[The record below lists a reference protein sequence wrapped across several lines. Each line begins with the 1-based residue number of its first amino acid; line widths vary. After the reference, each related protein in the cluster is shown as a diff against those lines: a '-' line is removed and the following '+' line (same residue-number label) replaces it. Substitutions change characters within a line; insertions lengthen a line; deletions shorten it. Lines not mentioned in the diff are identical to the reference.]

1 MTDQTAD
8 RNTCDAS
15 MSTLFRLLGPC
26 VLRAD
31 HDGPVHQDAKGVRW
45 GGEAAPADPAGQ
57 NAPSGDLA
65 ARLDAA
71 HRETGRVRAQL
82 ATATAER
89 EAALA
94 ALAELR
100 ELGRQAETARAGG
113 YAEAIAN
120 LRDVELHAGWQAS
133 VPYEPRT
140 PTREHLAAYLT
151 AVGPRAVA
159 GRDREIADLRAQ
171 VAAAQDA
178 LAAAHRAGYEQALD
192 NLRDRTRYLDWW
204 SGPGAAGRGQTAH
217 DHLADYLADTYEIP
231 A

>member
-1 MTDQTAD
+1 MTDQTTA

-15 MSTLFRLLGPC
+15 MSTLFGLLGPC

-31 HDGPVHQDAKGVRW
+31 HDGPAHQDAKGVRW

-57 NAPSGDLA
+57 LIGSATSRTEIPENAPAGNLA

-71 HRETGRVRAQL
+71 
-82 ATATAER
+82 
-89 EAALA
+89 
-94 ALAELR
+94 
-100 ELGRQAETARAGG
+100 
-113 YAEAIAN
+113 Y
-120 LRDVELHAGWQAS
+120 
-133 VPYEPRT
+133 
-140 PTREHLAAYLT
+140 
-151 AVGPRAVA
+151 
-159 GRDREIADLRAQ
+159 REIDDLRTQ

-178 LAAAHRAGYEQALD
+178 LAAAHRAGYEQAID